1 MSRDSSYQ
9 SQRHRGMRSILV
21 GVVALLALALVGC
34 NLAAAAPNSARDP
47 KTAGSGDATSVHI
60 QRTSDFPQNHIPPFD
75 QTVTDPL
82 KTQNLYAALQ
92 ALPPPPSGV
101 FSCPADFGEAY
112 HLTFYR
118 GQQAIF
124 WADVKPDG
132 CRGVT
137 FQNGDR
143 RWAAGQDHFWAVFAD
158 ALGMS
163 VSDLSQ
169 MPRASGPSAPT
180 PGPDAQ
186 P

>member
-1 MSRDSSYQ
+1 MGRDSSNQ
-9 SQRHRGMRSILV
+9 SQRHRRMRSIV
-21 GVVALLALALVGC
+21 IAVVALLALTFSGC
-34 NLAAAAPNSARDP
+34 NFAVPNSARP
-47 KTAGSGDATSVHI
+47 LKTAGGGDATSVHVL
-60 QRTSDFPQNHIPPFD
+60 RTSAFPQNHIPPLD
-75 QTVTDPL
+75 QMVTDSL

-92 ALPPPPSGV
+92 ALPPTPSGT

-118 GQQAIF
+118 GQQEVF

-137 FQNGDR
+137 LQNGDH
-143 RWAAGQDHFWAVFAD
+143 RWAAGQDHFWTVFAD
-158 ALGMS
+158 ALGVS

-169 MPRASGPSAPT
+169 MPRASGPSAPQ
-180 PGPDAQ
+180 PSLGAQ